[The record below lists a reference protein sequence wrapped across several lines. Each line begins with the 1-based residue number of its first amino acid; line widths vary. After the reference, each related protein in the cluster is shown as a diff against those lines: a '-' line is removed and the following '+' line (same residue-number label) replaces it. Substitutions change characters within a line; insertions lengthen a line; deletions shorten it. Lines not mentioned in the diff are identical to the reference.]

1 MNQKIEKSERER
13 ENLCVFAS
21 FYVCRSGFS
30 FLSGQ
35 LIHVEVGIVV
45 IGFIVGLERIYGDT
59 FNWIDIFSAATLS
72 F

>member
-1 MNQKIEKSERER
+1 M
-13 ENLCVFAS
+13 CVAVDFP
-21 FYVCRSGFS
+21 

-45 IGFIVGLERIYGDT
+45 MGFIVGLERIYGDT
-59 FNWIDIFSAATLS
+59 FNWIDIFSVATLS